1 MPGGGTVLDK
11 KVFEFGLVCNSASPR
26 QVAQLDLVREFP
38 DVPVLSETLL
48 LMELKIR
55 DRAVDLTEIS
65 HLVLGD
71 LGAVLQ
77 IMRLAGREDGSTES
91 RPRRIEDCISGLG
104 LQACLE
110 AMSRQTVKRRNRLP
124 AIVET
129 WSHARVIAENS
140 RFMAEEDRLPINP
153 DDAYLIGLF
162 HAIGSMPEILGWDCI
177 VPAFSDPDLVGLR
190 MAEAWSLPGCVV
202 EYFCE
207 LRSISKTNRWT
218 EIVRRA
224 HHLATPHVI
233 EDSLDEHAP
242 LQRASGTWMQL
253 VSH

>member
-1 MPGGGTVLDK
+1 MARPK
-11 KVFEFGLVCNSASPR
+11 AGLA
-26 QVAQLDLVREFP
+26 
-38 DVPVLSETLL
+38 
-48 LMELKIR
+48 
-55 DRAVDLTEIS
+55 
-65 HLVLGD
+65 
-71 LGAVLQ
+71 
-77 IMRLAGREDGSTES
+77 
-91 RPRRIEDCISGLG
+91 RIEDCISGLG

-129 WSHARVIAENS
+129 WSHARMIAENC
-140 RFMAEEDRLPINP
+140 RFLAEEDMLPINP
-153 DDAYLIGLF
+153 DDAYLVGLF
-162 HAIGSMPEILGWDCI
+162 HAIGSMPEILGWDWT

-218 EIVRRA
+218 GIVQRA
-224 HHLATPHVI
+224 HQLANRVH
-233 EDSLDEHAP
+233 SLKIRWMNTLP
-242 LQRASGTWMQL
+242 LQRSSGTWMQL